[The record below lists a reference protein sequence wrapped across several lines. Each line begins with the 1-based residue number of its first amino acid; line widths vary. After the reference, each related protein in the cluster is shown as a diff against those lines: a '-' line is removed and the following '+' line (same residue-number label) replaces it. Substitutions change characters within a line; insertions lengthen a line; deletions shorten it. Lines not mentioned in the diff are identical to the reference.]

1 MSDFTKLQK
10 DKILNYLYKNFK
22 KIDFDNID
30 QDIFLKKI
38 GDLVFFDKK
47 ELLLKIGSL
56 FFEDL
61 DKRFLTEIKSK
72 INTITKTNEKIS
84 FLLNKR
90 FQVEKKNKDLIKKI
104 FIHLI
109 KNNNSNKVLNYIYSV
124 ADTMWKHSND
134 RSVDFNYYTKRLI
147 LSSVY
152 LKILILIFYRENLTD
167 KDHIRGAL
175 KAYRKECFEQIGGL
189 RTAMGWD
196 TVDELLCKFYNWK
209 VKTDES
215 LQVKHLKPTG
225 ANYNKASRYKQ
236 GEAFYSIGYGF
247 WITAIASLKLALR
260 KRKPLL
266 FIDYIKGFW
275 KAKSSK
281 KPLLVTQEQARF
293 IRNYRWK
300 KMKEKIFRF

>member
-22 KIDFDNID
+22 KIDFGNID

-47 ELLLKIGSL
+47 ELLLKISSL

-72 INTITKTNEKIS
+72 INKITKTNEKIS

-90 FQVEKKNKDLIKKI
+90 FQVEKKNKDLIKKF

-109 KNNNSNKVLNYIYSV
+109 KDNNSSKVLTYIYSV
-124 ADTMWKHSND
+124 SDIMWKYAND

-152 LKILILIFYRENLTD
+152 LKILILSFYKDNLTQ
-167 KDHIRGAL
+167 KDLNEEISKSLEHVKLISQFKIKLDFFKNL
-175 KAYRKECFEQIGGL
+175 KDF
-189 RTAMGWD
+189 
-196 TVDELLCKFYNWK
+196 F
-209 VKTDES
+209 S
-215 LQVKHLKPTG
+215 
-225 ANYNKASRYKQ
+225 
-236 GEAFYSIGYGF
+236 FF
-247 WITAIASLKLALR
+247 SLKKTGR
-260 KRKPLL
+260 
-266 FIDYIKGFW
+266 GF
-275 KAKSSK
+275 
-281 KPLLVTQEQARF
+281 
-293 IRNYRWK
+293 
-300 KMKEKIFRF
+300 

>member
-47 ELLLKIGSL
+47 ELLLKISSL

-72 INTITKTNEKIS
+72 INKITKTNEKIS

-90 FQVEKKNKDLIKKI
+90 FQVEKKNKDLIKKF

-109 KNNNSNKVLNYIYSV
+109 KDNNSSKVLTYIYSV
-124 ADTMWKHSND
+124 SDVMWEYAND

-152 LKILILIFYRENLTD
+152 LKILILSFYKDNLTQ
-167 KDHIRGAL
+167 KDLNEEISKSLEHVKLISQFKIKLDFFKNL
-175 KAYRKECFEQIGGL
+175 KDF
-189 RTAMGWD
+189 
-196 TVDELLCKFYNWK
+196 FSFF
-209 VKTDES
+209 S
-215 LQVKHLKPTG
+215 LQKTG
-225 ANYNKASRYKQ
+225 R
-236 GEAFYSIGYGF
+236 GF
-247 WITAIASLKLALR
+247 
-260 KRKPLL
+260 
-266 FIDYIKGFW
+266 
-275 KAKSSK
+275 
-281 KPLLVTQEQARF
+281 
-293 IRNYRWK
+293 
-300 KMKEKIFRF
+300 

>member
-10 DKILNYLYKNFK
+10 DKILNHLYKNFK

-47 ELLLKIGSL
+47 ELLLKISSL

-72 INTITKTNEKIS
+72 INKITKTNEKIS

-90 FQVEKKNKDLIKKI
+90 FQVEKKNKDLIKKF

-109 KNNNSNKVLNYIYSV
+109 KDNNSSKVLNYIYSV
-124 ADTMWKHSND
+124 SDIMWKYAND

-152 LKILILIFYRENLTD
+152 LKILILSFYKDNLTQ
-167 KDHIRGAL
+167 KDLNEEISKSLEHVKLISQFKIKLDFFKNL
-175 KAYRKECFEQIGGL
+175 KDF
-189 RTAMGWD
+189 
-196 TVDELLCKFYNWK
+196 FSFF
-209 VKTDES
+209 S
-215 LQVKHLKPTG
+215 LQKTG
-225 ANYNKASRYKQ
+225 R
-236 GEAFYSIGYGF
+236 GF
-247 WITAIASLKLALR
+247 
-260 KRKPLL
+260 
-266 FIDYIKGFW
+266 
-275 KAKSSK
+275 
-281 KPLLVTQEQARF
+281 
-293 IRNYRWK
+293 
-300 KMKEKIFRF
+300 

>member
-47 ELLLKIGSL
+47 ELLLKISSL

-72 INTITKTNEKIS
+72 INKITKTNEKIF

-90 FQVEKKNKDLIKKI
+90 FQVEKKNKDLIKKF

-109 KNNNSNKVLNYIYSV
+109 KDNNSSKVLTYIYSV
-124 ADTMWKHSND
+124 SDIMWKYAND

-152 LKILILIFYRENLTD
+152 LKILILSFYKDNLTQ
-167 KDHIRGAL
+167 KDLNEEISKSLEHVKLISQFKIKLDFL
-175 KAYRKECFEQIGGL
+175 KNLKDF
-189 RTAMGWD
+189 
-196 TVDELLCKFYNWK
+196 FSFF
-209 VKTDES
+209 S
-215 LQVKHLKPTG
+215 LQKTG
-225 ANYNKASRYKQ
+225 R
-236 GEAFYSIGYGF
+236 GF
-247 WITAIASLKLALR
+247 
-260 KRKPLL
+260 
-266 FIDYIKGFW
+266 
-275 KAKSSK
+275 
-281 KPLLVTQEQARF
+281 
-293 IRNYRWK
+293 
-300 KMKEKIFRF
+300 